1 LTAFSLTIQTVISF
15 AIVINLLILI
25 SVGFIKRYYL
35 SILFNNVTKHEQ
47 RFLRSEFLNAVT
59 RKNYLIA
66 AQYHYQYALLKN
78 RQMFTPGCSE
88 SIILNQLAFNADNI
102 EKVPLSFSAN
112 DAKALIS
119 KIDISASKKEN
130 TANFTPNEHIN
141 LKSK

>member
-1 LTAFSLTIQTVISF
+1 
-15 AIVINLLILI
+15 
-25 SVGFIKRYYL
+25 
-35 SILFNNVTKHEQ
+35 
-47 RFLRSEFLNAVT
+47 
-59 RKNYLIA
+59 
-66 AQYHYQYALLKN
+66 
-78 RQMFTPGCSE
+78 MFTPGCSE